1 MTIDEFI
8 THMAKLFHTSEV
20 DEYDFLNKTAM
31 KNLSIHLIKLS
42 NAVWDNKEITDEFID
57 SIIDKHRTAVNID
70 KTYVQRL
77 YKEKLS
83 FDDYKID
90 DDIILSFIDDI
101 IQMPLV
107 QRKIST
113 YIKSAKYE
121 YNTEQDLYED
131 GLKDVN
137 VLLDNNDKIGDGYE
151 LSKKFD
157 VDVCT
162 RDKPFVYLN
171 GEMVYGDPGSIHS
184 TTLNKILDDPSSI
197 GYRPRDAAGIP
208 SLDVNTPIAFGHIYK
223 DLAFIETYDNCSIDD
238 IVNTL
243 TGINK
248 VYDYN
253 AERHL
258 LKRVANSSITALIN
272 KLQKEF
278 DKAFDTTKS
287 TLNIEDEFKIM
298 ALKYF
303 KPKIDYEEIVDLM
316 SENDITQQDVI
327 DILIDSDAL
336 LERLYDYFLEEWE
349 AFRDETDAG
358 DFPFD
363 VNEFT
368 DCIDSF
374 YKLPYISDIVTSNF
388 KRAQRIHDIYYT
400 EQDEDGL
407 NDVSQLIDN
416 DDDIGDNISITDEF
430 DVDWAVRD
438 YPFVYLNGEIL
449 EGRPGSIH
457 QDILQERLDYF
468 NMQRE
473 QIRFTEEIP
482 NIDNNTPI
490 AFGHIY
496 KNMAFIETC
505 ENCSANDV
513 KKALDD
519 YGFNKIYDYQITKH
533 NLQRLAK
540 LKKIANIQ
548 GVFGSDKVT
557 KHNGMA
563 ETFMF
568 DLSGGDKAFI
578 NIYHDALDD
587 LLYAE
592 LQVEDKDGYIIDNQV
607 LVTDQDHDKGITCY
621 SDIKY
626 QLEQRHKD

>member
-1 MTIDEFI
+1 
-8 THMAKLFHTSEV
+8 MAKLFHTSEV

-31 KNLSIHLIKLS
+31 KNLSIHLMKLS
-42 NAVWDNKEITDEFID
+42 NAVWDNKEITNEFID
-57 SIIDKHRTAVNID
+57 SIIDKRRTAVNID
-70 KTYVQRL
+70 KIYVQRL
-77 YKEKLS
+77 YKEELP

-90 DDIILSFIDDI
+90 DDIIFSFIDDI

-107 QRKIST
+107 QRKINT

-121 YNTEQDLYED
+121 YNTEQDPYED

-137 VLLDNNDKIGDGYE
+137 VLLDNNDKIGDDYE

-184 TTLNKILDDPSSI
+184 TILNKILDDPSSI

-253 AERHL
+253 VERHL
-258 LKRVANSSITALIN
+258 LKRVA
-272 KLQKEF
+272 KL
-278 DKAFDTTKS
+278 
-287 TLNIEDEFKIM
+287 N
-298 ALKYF
+298 
-303 KPKIDYEEIVDLM
+303 
-316 SENDITQQDVI
+316 
-327 DILIDSDAL
+327 
-336 LERLYDYFLEEWE
+336 
-349 AFRDETDAG
+349 
-358 DFPFD
+358 
-363 VNEFT
+363 
-368 DCIDSF
+368 
-374 YKLPYISDIVTSNF
+374 
-388 KRAQRIHDIYYT
+388 
-400 EQDEDGL
+400 
-407 NDVSQLIDN
+407 
-416 DDDIGDNISITDEF
+416 
-430 DVDWAVRD
+430 
-438 YPFVYLNGEIL
+438 
-449 EGRPGSIH
+449 
-457 QDILQERLDYF
+457 
-468 NMQRE
+468 
-473 QIRFTEEIP
+473 
-482 NIDNNTPI
+482 
-490 AFGHIY
+490 
-496 KNMAFIETC
+496 
-505 ENCSANDV
+505 
-513 KKALDD
+513 
-519 YGFNKIYDYQITKH
+519 
-533 NLQRLAK
+533 
-540 LKKIANIQ
+540 KIANIQ
-548 GVFGSDKVT
+548 GLFGSDKIT

-587 LLYAE
+587 LLYTE
-592 LQVEDKDGYIIDNQV
+592 LQVEDKNGYIIDNQV
-607 LVTDQDHDKGITCY
+607 LVTNQDHDKGITSY